1 VKTLNREFY
10 AAVPGI
16 RKSLLGSSAK
26 RFSEQFHHLQ
36 QRRTH
41 SSSSLHTSSNSLL
54 LLPDSHNQLHQDE
67 TSNKLSPAP
76 VSFSLDNNENNDQAE
91 GQNKSENESSH
102 PFGN

>member
-1 VKTLNREFY
+1 M
-10 AAVPGI
+10 PGI

-54 LLPDSHNQLHQDE
+54 LLPDSQLHQDE

-76 VSFSLDNNENNDQAE
+76 VSFSLDNNENNDQIE

>member
-1 VKTLNREFY
+1 MFREFY

-41 SSSSLHTSSNSLL
+41 SSSSSLHTSANSLL
-54 LLPDSHNQLHQDE
+54 VLPDSHQHQE
-67 TSNKLSPAP
+67 ANLTP
-76 VSFSLDNNENNDQAE
+76 VTFSLDNFNENNDQTDGIATV
-91 GQNKSENESSH
+91 QSKADSEFPH
-102 PFGN
+102 AFGIYF